1 MGILSFLTK
10 KPNDPDPADKD
21 KADARVKP
29 LKIKQPAAKK
39 PRKIRQR
46 QKQPIAEK
54 DYAPDLPAGTPNHVV
69 FYRGW
74 FREQYKRMVL
84 INLLMVGLLVVSFA
98 ANIYLFVMEKA
109 PVYYAATSDF
119 RMAKL
124 EPLDRPLIS
133 QSALLNWTAETVSE
147 TLSLD
152 FLHWRKKLMRVRER
166 YSTEAFNQLIAS
178 LKESGNLDLI
188 RNQRLSVSVT
198 TAQAPIII
206 GKGNLGGRIVWRIEV
221 PVTATYESSTATHQV
236 QRLRASIVVE
246 RVSTL
251 ERPAGIQVR
260 QMLLKTDDQ

>member
-10 KPNDPDPADKD
+10 KPKDDPADKD
-21 KADARVKP
+21 KAPEVKP
-29 LKIKQPAAKK
+29 LKIKKTGPKNPRKLRSRKK
-39 PRKIRQR
+39 PI
-46 QKQPIAEK
+46 PEK
-54 DYAPDLPAGTPNHVV
+54 DYAPELPEGTPNHVV

-84 INLLMVGLLVVSFA
+84 INLLMVVLLVISFV
-98 ANIYLFVMEKA
+98 ANIYLYVMEK
-109 PVYYAATSDF
+109 PPKYFAATSDF

-152 FLHWRKKLMRVRER
+152 FLHWRQKLMRVRER

-188 RNQRLSVSVT
+188 RNHRLSVSVT

-260 QMLLKTDDQ
+260 QMLLKTDDR